1 MHMPSHSWEKV
12 VTAIWKCLAF
22 QITLQYV
29 TVVQLDGAVGL
40 ISGMYYTN
48 SICRRLL
55 GLDTGCLIT
64 HQKW

>member
-12 VTAIWKCLAF
+12 VTAFWKCLAI

-48 SICRRLL
+48 SIC
-55 GLDTGCLIT
+55 
-64 HQKW
+64 